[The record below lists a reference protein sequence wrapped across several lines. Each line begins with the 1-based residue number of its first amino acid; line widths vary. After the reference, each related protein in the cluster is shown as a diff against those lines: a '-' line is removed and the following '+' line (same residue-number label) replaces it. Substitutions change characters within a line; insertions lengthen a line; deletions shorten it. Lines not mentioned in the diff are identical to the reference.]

1 MVNVTKLSTPKLLAR
16 IAELQQIQKTHST
29 KTPAWQTA
37 SELLQPCF
45 AEMARRQPHNS
56 NAPDEPEG
64 CGGDAVLDRMVS

>member
-1 MVNVTKLSTPKLLAR
+1 MVNVTEVSTPELLAR

-45 AEMARRQPHNS
+45 AEMARR
-56 NAPDEPEG
+56 EPN
-64 CGGDAVLDRMVS
+64 

>member
-1 MVNVTKLSTPKLLAR
+1 MSLRLELPLTTFQIGRGSMVNVKELSTPELLAR

-45 AEMARRQPHNS
+45 AEMARR
-56 NAPDEPEG
+56 EP
-64 CGGDAVLDRMVS
+64 A